1 MSFEL
6 DAIAA
11 VAIGGTSMNGGR
23 GKIMGTFLGAI
34 MLQMIEG
41 ILIAAR
47 IPPFL
52 SGLVKGIIIIL
63 AVIFQSK
70 KGND

>member
-1 MSFEL
+1 
-6 DAIAA
+6 
-11 VAIGGTSMNGGR
+11 
-23 GKIMGTFLGAI
+23 
-34 MLQMIEG
+34 MIEG